1 MFEGQMCFISTN
13 STKVNVLNA
22 KSNIVRVKC
31 TEKVQ
36 KMAKPPNFE
45 KTCILVQ
52 NVILHYSK
60 ARDIKNPKKL
70 KGYILFFW
78 EAITVRLSDPSG
90 IQLMKF

>member
-1 MFEGQMCFISTN
+1 MCFISTN
-13 STKVNVLNA
+13 SMKVNVLNA

-78 EAITVRLSDPSG
+78 KSIKFRLSDPSG

>member
-1 MFEGQMCFISTN
+1 MCFISTN

-45 KTCILVQ
+45 KTCIFVQ

-60 ARDIKNPKKL
+60 ARDTKNPKRL
-70 KGYILFFW
+70 KGYILFF
-78 EAITVRLSDPSG
+78 
-90 IQLMKF
+90 